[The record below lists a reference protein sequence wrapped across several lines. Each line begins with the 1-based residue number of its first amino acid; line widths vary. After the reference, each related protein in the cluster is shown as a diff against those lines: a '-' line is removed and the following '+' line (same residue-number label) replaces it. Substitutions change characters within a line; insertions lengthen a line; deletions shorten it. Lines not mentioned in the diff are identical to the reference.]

1 MFYQDMVLKDTM
13 QDMVHVVGLLPG
25 FDLPHSACLIPAA

>member
-1 MFYQDMVLKDTM
+1 MVLKDTM

-25 FDLPHSACLIPAA
+25 FDLPHSAACLIPAA